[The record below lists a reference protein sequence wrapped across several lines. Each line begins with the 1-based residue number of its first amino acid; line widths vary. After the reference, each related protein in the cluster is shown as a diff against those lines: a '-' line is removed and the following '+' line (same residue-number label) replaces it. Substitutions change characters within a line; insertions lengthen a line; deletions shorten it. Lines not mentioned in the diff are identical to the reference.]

1 MKKLINS
8 LLLACLLLAASACN
22 DKESYAD
29 LLRDEN
35 YAVNAY
41 LVNYPVITNV
51 PADSVFVSTAD
62 ILADPDFL
70 AEFGAEC
77 KDETELREVAISHTP
92 FYRMDD
98 DGYLYMQVIDPGKGA
113 KATYD
118 QTIWFRFTRYNLKF
132 VYQLGT
138 WDASG
143 NEQDVASQPTS
154 FRYQNKTLS
163 STSLWGTGIQTPLNY
178 LPLNCHVRIIIKSY
192 LGPTQEVSSVYPY
205 LYNIRY
211 YPSKI

>member
-8 LLLACLLLAASACN
+8 LLLACLLLAASACS

-35 YAVNAY
+35 HAVNAF
-41 LVNYPVITNV
+41 LVNYPVITSV

-62 ILADPDFL
+62 ILADPDFI
-70 AEFGAEC
+70 AEFGPEC
-77 KDETELREVAISHTP
+77 ADEAELREVAINHTP
-92 FYRMDD
+92 FYRIDD

-113 KATYD
+113 RATDD
-118 QTIWFRFTRYNLKF
+118 QTIWFRFTRYNLK
-132 VYQLGT
+132 YAYEYGT

-143 NEQDVASQPTS
+143 NEQDVASTPTS
-154 FRYQNKTLS
+154 FRFRNS
-163 STSLWGTGIQTPLNY
+163 SMASTTTWGTGIQTPLEF
-178 LPLNCHVRIIIKSY
+178 LPLNCHVRMVIKSY
-192 LGPTQEVSSVYPY
+192 LGPTQEISSVYPF